1 MLISDRLN
9 ATASRSKTIICAY
22 ALVAPWQA
30 PYRSVFKML
39 QYGHKLGM
47 KTGEVLYY
55 SLVRAL
61 KANC

>member
-22 ALVAPWQA
+22 ALVAPWHA

-47 KTGEVLYY
+47 KTGEVLH
-55 SLVRAL
+55 
-61 KANC
+61 C